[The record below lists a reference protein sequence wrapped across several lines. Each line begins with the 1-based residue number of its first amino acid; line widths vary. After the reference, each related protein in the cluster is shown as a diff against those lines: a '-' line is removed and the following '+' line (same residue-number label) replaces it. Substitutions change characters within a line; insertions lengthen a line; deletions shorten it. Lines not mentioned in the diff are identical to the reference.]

1 MGIGYQFDQGVATLT
16 FDRADKKNAITGD
29 MYEAVARHLRE
40 ASADKAVRAVLFTGT
55 GSAFTAGNDLKDF
68 ADPKFARPDSPVLSF
83 MQGLATFDKP
93 VVAAVNGMAVGIGV
107 TMLLHCDLVYV
118 SESATFSMPFVNLGL
133 VPEFGSTLLLP
144 MAAGRVSAAE
154 KMLLGKPFNAAQ
166 AVVMGL
172 ANAVLKPADLL
183 AHALAAARAF
193 NALPPGAVRDTKKL
207 LRQAQATLVQD
218 AILREAGVFGSRL
231 AGPEA
236 REAIAAIR
244 EKRKPDFSRTG

>member
-1 MGIGYQFDQGVATLT
+1 MAIGYQFDQGVATLT
-16 FDRADKKNAITGD
+16 FDRPEKKNAITGE
-29 MYEAVARHLRE
+29 MYEAIVRHLRE
-40 ASADKAVRAVLFTGT
+40 AALDKSVHAVLITGA

-83 MQGLATFDKP
+83 MQALATCEKP

-118 SESATFSMPFVNLGL
+118 AEGATFSMPFVNLGL

-144 MAAGRVSAAE
+144 FLAGWVRAAE
-154 KMLLGKPFNAAQ
+154 KLLLGRPFLAAE

-172 ANAVLKPADLL
+172 ANAVLPPAELL
-183 AHALAAARAF
+183 PHAQAVAQSF
-193 NALPPGAVRDTKKL
+193 NALPAGAVRDTKKL
-207 LRQAQATLVQD
+207 MRQAQAALVQE
-218 AILREAGVFGSRL
+218 AILREAAVFGPRL
-231 AGPEA
+231 AAPEA

-244 EKRKPDFSRTG
+244 EKRSPDFSKLG

>member
-1 MGIGYQFDQGVATLT
+1 M
-16 FDRADKKNAITGD
+16 TGE

-40 ASADKAVRAVLFTGT
+40 ASADKAVRAVLFTGA

-68 ADPKFARPDSPVLSF
+68 GDPKFARPDSPVVSF
-83 MQGLATFDKP
+83 MQSLATFDKP

-118 SESATFSMPFVNLGL
+118 ADSATFSMPFVNLGL

-144 MAAGRVSAAE
+144 AIAGRVRAAE
-154 KMLLGKPFNAAQ
+154 LLLLGRPFLAAE
-166 AVVMGL
+166 AVVLGIV
-172 ANAVLKPADLL
+172 NAVLPAAELM
-183 AHALAAARAF
+183 AHAQSVARAF
-193 NALPPGAVRDTKKL
+193 NVLPPGAVRDTKKL
-207 LRQAQATLVQD
+207 LREALATPVQE
-218 AILREAGVFGSRL
+218 AIMREAGVFGPRL